1 MITLKEGYPV
11 TDSLL
16 SMYDYMKNRLIQAN
30 ISKDLQILEEVETY
44 AVELSET
51 WYDAMKQMKL
61 KN

>member
-1 MITLKEGYPV
+1 
-11 TDSLL
+11 
-16 SMYDYMKNRLIQAN
+16 MKNRLIQAN